1 VSPPA
6 LAETAAAAE
15 AAFGLDRQ
23 DRVLIQRALQD
34 LGVDPGPADGV
45 LGPSSR
51 NAIRDYQAGAGAVS
65 TGYLTRAQAIALL
78 DHGAALQER
87 ERVAAQPAAAMPSD
101 RPPGEVF
108 NDCNGEGWCP
118 EMVVVPAGSFL
129 MGSPEDEAARS
140 DNEGPQHRVT
150 IAEPFA
156 IGVYEVTFDEW
167 DACVAD
173 GGCNGYRPDDADWG
187 RGRRPV
193 IYVSWDDAQAYVDWL
208 SNRTR
213 EEYRLPSE
221 AEWEYAARAG
231 TTTRYWSGDEIAA
244 GYANFDRNVGRTIEV
259 GSLARPNA
267 FGLHDVHGNVWEWI
281 EDCWNGSY
289 VGAPANGSAW
299 TSGNCD
305 WRVLR
310 GGSWND
316 YPWYLRSAHRSRF
329 EPGFRFNFGFR
340 VARTL
345 R

>member
-1 VSPPA
+1 
-6 LAETAAAAE
+6 
-15 AAFGLDRQ
+15 
-23 DRVLIQRALQD
+23 
-34 LGVDPGPADGV
+34 
-45 LGPSSR
+45 
-51 NAIRDYQAGAGAVS
+51 
-65 TGYLTRAQAIALL
+65 
-78 DHGAALQER
+78 
-87 ERVAAQPAAAMPSD
+87 
-101 RPPGEVF
+101 
-108 NDCNGEGWCP
+108 
-118 EMVVVPAGSFL
+118 MVVVPAGSFL

-231 TTTRYWSGDEIAA
+231 TTTRYWSGDEVVAV
-244 GYANFDRNVGRTIEV
+244 YANFDRNVGRTIEV

-310 GGSWND
+310 GGSWLVN
-316 YPWYLRSAHRSRF
+316 PWLLRSAYRDWF
-329 EPGFRFNFGFR
+329 VPVVRFNFTGFR